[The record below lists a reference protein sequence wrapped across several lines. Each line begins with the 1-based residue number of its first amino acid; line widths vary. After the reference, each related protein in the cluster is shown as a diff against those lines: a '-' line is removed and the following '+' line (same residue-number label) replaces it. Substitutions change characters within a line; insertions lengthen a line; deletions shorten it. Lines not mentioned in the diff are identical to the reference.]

1 MLIEVILAV
10 VGVVALIFASI
21 FDLKTREV
29 PDWISY
35 GLVVIALG
43 IRLIYSFLTK
53 DYTFFAYG
61 LIGGLVM
68 FLIGMGMY
76 YGRQWGGG
84 DAKLVI
90 GLGAL
95 FFKSGLHDYF
105 IVNLLINILIV
116 GGLYGLGWAI
126 YLGIKNKKKFM
137 PNFKRLFVKTTKIR
151 ILFLGLALIIGFS
164 LFFIET
170 FTLKF
175 LVFVLAFMILIYP
188 YIYIVIKAVEDSC
201 MYKKV
206 KVNKL
211 TEGDWLAENIYK
223 NKKLVLKVNKGLS
236 LKNIELLKKSRIKE
250 VLIKEGIPFVPSF
263 LIALLISFFIGLI

>member
-1 MLIEVILAV
+1 MLVEVILAI
-10 VGVVALIFASI
+10 VGVVALIYASV
-21 FDLKTREV
+21 FDLRKREV

-35 GLVVIALG
+35 GLIVIALG
-43 IRLIYSFLTK
+43 IRLIYSFLTNN
-53 DYTFFAYG
+53 YIFLAYG
-61 LIGGLVM
+61 LIGGAVM

-84 DAKLVI
+84 DAKLII

-95 FFKSGLHDYF
+95 FFKSGLNDYF

-116 GGLYGLGWAI
+116 GGFYGLGWAI
-126 YLGIKNKKKFM
+126 YLGIKHKKKFI
-137 PNFKRLFVKTTKIR
+137 PNFKRLFAKTTKIR
-151 ILFLGLALIIGFS
+151 VLSLVLALIIGFG
-164 LFFIET
+164 LFFIES

-175 LVFVLAFMILIYP
+175 MVFVFAFMILIYP

-206 KVNKL
+206 KVSDL

-223 NKKLVLKVNKGLS
+223 NKKLILKVNRGLT
-236 LKNIELLKKSRIKE
+236 LKNIELLKKSKIKSII
-250 VLIKEGIPFVPSF
+250 IKEGIPFVPSF
-263 LIALLISFFIGLI
+263 LIALLISFWFGII